1 MLTSTVCKGAMLEG
15 TNSSPQLDVEVAKDQ
30 KPNKKKT
37 HKFWLVAT
45 FEFEHIDGIKGYVE
59 LKVWTKWYWRSE
71 NKLEVVRSGDRKIFK
86 HEVESS
92 DCFPVNPSHPFANW
106 IHLDEVKHLSRAE
119 SDHAP
124 SLVTGDPPY
133 FNFAQKVYQAKLQTK
148 LNMTRYPFDR
158 HLVPV
163 ILALRSWKGDTPGR
177 WELMTVFREEWLT
190 QRWFPEGQ
198 KLYSEDKTVGHVKD
212 YWEYYREELRQAGPG
227 LEPLVELLPGTN
239 KPVIYLKLQRDPLP
253 AIFYISLPAFIV
265 VSIVLMTL
273 ILPFDET
280 EGAEGDATT
289 YPVDYMQAVGTGLL
303 TLTASQMAMFNKM
316 PDSTSVTIADKYMLL
331 SYFFLF
337 FLGVQMVVAAYTK
350 AWTVDT
356 GIIIIGA
363 FGCFWLLLHLV
374 ILLEYTRRY
383 QLCSRLFQQP
393 WEKVKRPEERWT

>member
-1 MLTSTVCKGAMLEG
+1 M
-15 TNSSPQLDVEVAKDQ
+15 
-30 KPNKKKT
+30 
-37 HKFWLVAT
+37 
-45 FEFEHIDGIKGYVE
+45 
-59 LKVWTKWYWRSE
+59 
-71 NKLEVVRSGDRKIFK
+71 
-86 HEVESS
+86 
-92 DCFPVNPSHPFANW
+92 
-106 IHLDEVKHLSRAE
+106 KHLSRAE